1 MKITNL
7 RSRIIY
13 GTISGS
19 VYASTIALIDYF
31 NGKEF
36 DLIKFVFGIIIFG
49 LAMTIAVKINKS
61 Q

>member
-19 VYASTIALIDYF
+19 FYASTIALIDYF